1 MLCGFL
7 ELSILIF
14 FFWMVQAFHIVFIV
28 LASVVECIQFHN
40 FFLKVLDDLI
50 RVTITTEFGDVL
62 WQSGRLNA
70 LTAANVIFC
79 D

>member
-1 MLCGFL
+1 ML
-7 ELSILIF
+7 
-14 FFWMVQAFHIVFIV
+14 
-28 LASVVECIQFHN
+28 QFHN

-62 WQSGRLNA
+62 WQSARLNA

-79 D
+79 G